1 MLNPP
6 ITHPL
11 PHQWFP
17 LTQQLGRW
25 LWNHS
30 TGWLTIIGASTLTL
44 VQSARYVF
52 QGRLHPKQTFLQ
64 AAFVGVD
71 TLAIAF
77 ILTTVSGMILAMQLG
92 KEMVH
97 QGVGNFIGA
106 LLAMAIMREFAPV
119 MTGFAVIAMA
129 GSAFA
134 AELSTMQITKQVDA
148 LRVLHVN
155 PVRYLVA
162 PRVVAAIVTLPLMTI
177 ITAFFGILGGLAMTL
192 LTTDISLHIY
202 LDAVWN
208 QIDNKDII
216 ACLTKAAV
224 FGATIAVISTTIG
237 LRTYG
242 SSKDVG
248 IATTKAVVWSFVAM
262 AIWDYIL
269 TYAFYGAS

>member
-1 MLNPP
+1 MTRPVP
-6 ITHPL
+6 R
-11 PHQWFP
+11 QWFP
-17 LTQQLGRW
+17 LTRQLGRW

-44 VQSARYVF
+44 IQSARYVF

-106 LLAMAIMREFAPV
+106 LVAMAMMREFAPV

-155 PVRYLVA
+155 PVRYLVV

-216 ACLTKAAV
+216 ASLTKAAV

-269 TYAFYGAS
+269 TYAFYGAG